1 MFTTCY
7 VHKSPVVCITERYL
21 PCISERQGPVQHQ
34 QHLQRRE
41 LHLKAANV
49 CVRATLG
56 WRETRPMTVTN
67 CEACLRAPVTH
78 FLTALLVPY
87 QGFQDLR
94 FPTPFLPLLYDDSV
108 FLCVIPEGGPAIV
121 LFYWSVC
128 LFRVPFSRVPV
139 LLPALFFVKA
149 LVNVC
154 CPLFFF
160 FDALNSS
167 FLQDMVSFFYL
178 SYQNK
183 CTFTFNACAEQLVRH

>member
-1 MFTTCY
+1 M
-7 VHKSPVVCITERYL
+7 

-183 CTFTFNACAEQLVRH
+183 CTFTFNACAERLVRH